1 MRRPRVAAATEDTP
15 VAEGEDFDR
24 VRSLKKIVVGRIM
37 SRTTIQCDDG
47 FVEAWKQHG
56 AL

>member
-1 MRRPRVAAATEDTP
+1 VAAATEDTP

-24 VRSLKKIVVGRIM
+24 VRSAKKIAVGRIM

-47 FVEAWKQHG
+47 FVEAWKQRG
-56 AL
+56 AP